1 MHRLKL
7 IVLGS
12 SGGAPT
18 KRRNCSSFMLAAESY
33 GIMFDCAEGTQR
45 QLIHAGYKI
54 SKIRY
59 IFISHL
65 HADHFAG
72 LIPLLSTKSMFGID
86 GKITIIGPKGI
97 KDYFDF
103 TLKLTGSKLFFEYEI
118 IEISDG
124 IELKYD
130 DFELSVHLLNHRL
143 ESYGYRLKFN
153 DIPGNLIP
161 EKLESF
167 GLSEGPVCGRLKAG
181 EVIQLDDGRKVILKD
196 VATEDKRGQIIAFT
210 GDTYVCK
217 GIYKCIYK
225 ADLAIIEST
234 FLEQEKSRAEERTHL
249 TAQLAGNL
257 AERSGVKELLLY
269 HFSAQYPVID
279 EFRTECAEKFKGI
292 IHLADD
298 LNVIEIN

>member
-1 MHRLKL
+1 
-7 IVLGS
+7 
-12 SGGAPT
+12 
-18 KRRNCSSFMLAAESY
+18 
-33 GIMFDCAEGTQR
+33 
-45 QLIHAGYKI
+45 
-54 SKIRY
+54 
-59 IFISHL
+59 
-65 HADHFAG
+65 
-72 LIPLLSTKSMFGID
+72 MFGID

-181 EVIQLDDGRKVILKD
+181 EVIQLDDGRKVTLKD
-196 VATEDKRGQIIAFT
+196 VATENKRGQIIAFT

-217 GIYKCIYK
+217 GIYKCIDN

-234 FLEQEKSRAEERTHL
+234 FLEHEKSRAEERTHL
-249 TAQLAGNL
+249 TAQLAGNV

-269 HFSAQYPVID
+269 HFSASYPVID
-279 EFRTECAEKFKGI
+279 EFRTECAEKFSGT
-292 IHLADD
+292 IHLAED

>member
-86 GKITIIGPKGI
+86 GKITIIGPRGI

-103 TLKLTGSKLFFEYEI
+103 TLNLTGSKLFFEYEI

-124 IELKYD
+124 VELKYE

-181 EVIQLDDGRKVILKD
+181 ETVLLDDGRKVTLKD
-196 VATEDKRGQIIAFT
+196 VATEDKRGQVIAFT

-217 GIYKCIYK
+217 GIYKCIDN

-234 FLEQEKSRAEERTHL
+234 FLENEKSRAEERTHL
-249 TAQLAGNL
+249 TAQLAGNV
-257 AERSGVKELLLY
+257 AERSGVKQLLLY
-269 HFSAQYPVID
+269 HFSASYPVID
-279 EFRTECAEKFKGI
+279 EFRTECAEKFRGK

-298 LNVIEIN
+298 LNTIEIN

>member
-1 MHRLKL
+1 
-7 IVLGS
+7 VLGS

-97 KDYFDF
+97 RDYFDF

-124 IELKYD
+124 TELKYD
-130 DFELSVHLLNHRL
+130 DFELSVHLLNHRI
-143 ESYGYRLKFN
+143 ESYGYRLEFN

-181 EVIQLDDGRKVILKD
+181 EVIQLEDGRKVTLKD

-217 GIYKCIYK
+217 GIYKCIENT
-225 ADLAIIEST
+225 DLAIIEST
-234 FLEQEKSRAEERTHL
+234 FLEHEKTRAEERTHL
-249 TAQLAGNL
+249 TAQLAGKF

-269 HFSAQYPVID
+269 HFSASYPVID
-279 EFRTECAEKFKGI
+279 EFRTECAEKFSGT

>member
-1 MHRLKL
+1 VNKLKL

-45 QLIHAGYKI
+45 QLLLAGYKL

-72 LIPLLSTKSMFGID
+72 LIPLLSTKSMFGIE

-97 KDYFDF
+97 KEYFDF
-103 TLKLTGSKLFFEYEI
+103 TLTVTNSKMLFDMEI
-118 IEISDG
+118 IEVSDG
-124 IELKYD
+124 MDLKFD
-130 DFELSVHLLNHRL
+130 DFELSVSLLNHRL

-161 EKLESF
+161 EKLKEF
-167 GLSEGPVCGRLKAG
+167 GLSEGPVCGKLKSG
-181 EVIQLDDGRKVILKD
+181 ETVQLENGRKVTLKD
-196 VATEDKRGQIIAFT
+196 VATEDRPGRVIAFT
-210 GDTYVCK
+210 GDTYICK
-217 GIYKCIYK
+217 GIYKCIDH

-234 FLEQEKSRAEERTHL
+234 FLEHEKSRAEERTHL
-249 TAQLAGNL
+249 TAQLAGNF

-279 EFRTECAEKFKGI
+279 EFRTECAEKFKGV

>member
-1 MHRLKL
+1 VHRLKL

-86 GKITIIGPKGI
+86 GKITLIGPKGI
-97 KDYFDF
+97 RDYFDF

-124 IELKYD
+124 TELKYD

-153 DIPGNLIP
+153 DVPGNLIA

-167 GLSEGPVCGRLKAG
+167 GLSEGPVCGKLKAG
-181 EVIQLDDGRKVILKD
+181 ETVLLDDGRKVVLKD
-196 VATEDKRGQIIAFT
+196 VATEDKRGHIIAFT
-210 GDTYVCK
+210 GDTYICK
-217 GIYKCIYK
+217 GIYKCIDN

-234 FLEQEKSRAEERTHL
+234 FLEHEKSRAEERTHL
-249 TAQLAGNL
+249 TAQLAGNV

-269 HFSAQYPVID
+269 HFSASYPVID
-279 EFRTECAEKFKGI
+279 EFRTECAEKFSGV

>member
-1 MHRLKL
+1 LNKLKL

-45 QLIHAGYKI
+45 QLLFAGYKL

-59 IFISHL
+59 IMISHL

-72 LIPLLSTKSMFGID
+72 LIPLLSTKSMFGIS
-86 GKITIIGPKGI
+86 GKITILGPKGMRE
-97 KDYFDF
+97 YFEF
-103 TLKLTGSKLFFEYEI
+103 TLNLTGSRLSFEYEI

-124 IELKYD
+124 MTLKFD
-130 DFELSVHLLNHRL
+130 DFEVSAHLLNHRI
-143 ESYGYRLKFN
+143 ESYGYRLQFN

-161 EKLESF
+161 EKLKEF
-167 GLSEGPVCGRLKAG
+167 GLSEGPVCGQLKAG
-181 EVIQLDDGRKVILKD
+181 ETITLDDGRIVKLKD
-196 VATEDKRGQIIAFT
+196 VASKDKPGRIVAYT

-217 GIYKCIYK
+217 GIYKCIDK

-249 TAQLAGNL
+249 TAQLAGNV

-269 HFSAQYPVID
+269 HFSASYPVID
-279 EFRTECAEKFKGI
+279 EFRTECAEKFKGKI
-292 IHLADD
+292 TLAED
-298 LNVIEIN
+298 LKQIEIE